1 MTRSGPPTR
10 RLILAT
16 AGVALLSRVAR
27 AQLEKRH
34 RIAILAPGSRALGE
48 NWEAFRQGLRTL
60 GYVDRD
66 IEIESR
72 WADGESERLPDLAAE
87 LVPLA
92 PEVIVVGSAAAAL
105 AARQATATI
114 PIVVTAMNDPVGSGL
129 VASLAHPGGNVTGL
143 SSQQEDTIAKELELL
158 KTAVPGAER
167 IAVLVDPGN
176 PTHAGVLRT
185 VQQAAQ
191 ASGTQLFSVEA
202 NAPGEVDGAFSA
214 IVGEHADALVVLGGP
229 LVMNQRRRIVDLAAS
244 NKLPAIYYERALV
257 VAGGLSGWWSNKLR
271 RRP

>member
-1 MTRSGPPTR
+1 MTCWAKF
-10 RLILAT
+10 LLAVAV
-16 AGVALLSRVAR
+16 AGAVALPGTAQQPTKVFRLGILSPAAR
-27 AQLEKRH
+27 PDTKIFDACRE
-34 RIAILAPGSRALGE
+34 
-48 NWEAFRQGLRTL
+48 GLRDL
-60 GYVDRD
+60 GYIDGQNTTIEYRLAAGD
-66 IEIESR
+66 IS
-72 WADGESERLPDLAAE
+72 RLPAMAGE
-87 LVPLA
+87 LVRLPVD
-92 PEVIVVGSAAAAL
+92 VIVTDSQKAAMVAHE
-105 AARQATATI
+105 ATRTI
-114 PIVVTAMNDPVGSGL
+114 PIVGVGVGPDPVAAGL
-129 VASLAHPGGNVTGL
+129 VGSFAHPGGNVTGL